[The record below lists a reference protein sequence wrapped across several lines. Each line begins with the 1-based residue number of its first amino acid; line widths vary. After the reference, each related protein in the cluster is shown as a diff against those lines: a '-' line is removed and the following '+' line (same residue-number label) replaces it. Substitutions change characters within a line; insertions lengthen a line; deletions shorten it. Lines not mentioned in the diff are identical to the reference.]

1 MTEFLKEPGRSQRT
15 PKSLLNR
22 EVASVPRVLL
32 VDDDKKLLPLL
43 ERGFRY
49 EGFEVLAAATS
60 ADGLNL
66 ARTRTPDV
74 VVLDIGLPVVDGFE
88 VCRHLR
94 RHADIPIIMLTARDE
109 VADKVSALNLGADD
123 YVTKPFAFDE
133 LVARVRALL
142 RRRAPSQAGRLAFE
156 DLTCDVS
163 TREVYRAGRPIPL
176 TAREFD
182 LLACFLRH
190 PRQVLVR
197 EALLEKV
204 WGYEFSGDTKVVDVY
219 VGYLRQKL
227 GEPRL
232 VQTVRGVGYALR
244 TSE

>member
-1 MTEFLKEPGRSQRT
+1 MS
-15 PKSLLNR
+15 
-22 EVASVPRVLL
+22 RVLL

-49 EGFEVLAAATS
+49 EGFEVLAAANGE
-60 ADGLNL
+60 DGLAL

-74 VVLDIGLPVVDGFE
+74 VVLDIGLPALDGLE
-88 VCRHLR
+88 VCRSLR

-109 VADKVSALNLGADD
+109 VADKVSALDLGADD

-142 RRRAPSQAGRLAFE
+142 RRRTPSQAGRLAFG
-156 DLTCDVS
+156 DLACDVG
-163 TREVYRAGRPIPL
+163 TREVHRAGRPISL

-182 LLACFLRH
+182 LLVCFLRH
-190 PRQVLVR
+190 PRQVLMR
-197 EALLEKV
+197 EALLQKV

-244 TSE
+244 LSE

>member
-1 MTEFLKEPGRSQRT
+1 MG
-15 PKSLLNR
+15 
-22 EVASVPRVLL
+22 VPRVLL

-49 EGFEVLAAATS
+49 EGFEVLAAANGEE
-60 ADGLNL
+60 GLTL
-66 ARTRTPDV
+66 ARTGTPDV
-74 VVLDIGLPVVDGFE
+74 VVLDIGLPALNGFE

-94 RHADIPIIMLTARDE
+94 RHVDVPIIMLTARDE
-109 VADKVSALNLGADD
+109 VADKVNAFDLGADD

-142 RRRAPSQAGRLAFE
+142 RRRGSSPSGRLSYQN
-156 DLTCDVS
+156 LTCDVS
-163 TREVYRAGRPIPL
+163 TREVERAGRPVTL

-182 LLACFLRH
+182 LLVCFLRH
-190 PRQVLVR
+190 PRQVLTR
-197 EALLEKV
+197 ESLLREV

-232 VQTVRGVGYALR
+232 VQTVRGIGYALR
-244 TSE
+244 ASA

>member
-1 MTEFLKEPGRSQRT
+1 MH
-15 PKSLLNR
+15 
-22 EVASVPRVLL
+22 RVLL

-49 EGFEVLAAATS
+49 EGFEVLAAANGEE
-60 ADGLNL
+60 GLAL
-66 ARTRTPDV
+66 ARTRAPDV
-74 VVLDIGLPVVDGFE
+74 VVLDIGLPVLDGLE

-94 RHADIPIIMLTARDE
+94 RHADVPIIMLTARDE

-142 RRRAPSQAGRLAFE
+142 RRRAPSQAGRLAFA
-156 DLTCDVS
+156 DLTCDIS
-163 TREVYRAGRPIPL
+163 TREVHRSGRPVPL

-182 LLACFLRH
+182 LLVCFLRH
-190 PRQVLVR
+190 PRQVLMR
-197 EALLEKV
+197 EALLQNV

-219 VGYLRQKL
+219 IGYLRQKL

-232 VQTVRGVGYALR
+232 IQTVRGVGYALR
-244 TSE
+244 GGE

>member
-1 MTEFLKEPGRSQRT
+1 M
-15 PKSLLNR
+15 
-22 EVASVPRVLL
+22 PRVLL

-49 EGFEVLAAATS
+49 EGFEVLAAANGEE
-60 ADGLNL
+60 GLSL
-66 ARTRTPDV
+66 ARSRPPDV
-74 VVLDIGLPVVDGFE
+74 VVLDIGLPVLDGFE

-94 RHADIPIIMLTARDE
+94 RHADVPIIMLTARDE
-109 VADKVSALNLGADD
+109 VPDKVSALNLGADD

-142 RRRAPSQAGRLAFE
+142 RRRGSSQTGRLAFD

-163 TREVYRAGRPIPL
+163 TREVGRAGRSITL

-182 LLACFLRH
+182 LLVCFLRH

-197 EALLEKV
+197 EALLQKV

-232 VQTVRGVGYALR
+232 IQTVRGVGYALR
-244 TSE
+244 ASG

>member
-1 MTEFLKEPGRSQRT
+1 MS
-15 PKSLLNR
+15 
-22 EVASVPRVLL
+22 RVLL

-49 EGFEVLAAATS
+49 EGFEVLAAANGE
-60 ADGLNL
+60 DGLAL

-74 VVLDIGLPVVDGFE
+74 VVLDIGLPALDGLE
-88 VCRHLR
+88 VCRSLR

-109 VADKVSALNLGADD
+109 VADKVSALDLGADD

-142 RRRAPSQAGRLAFE
+142 RRRTPSPAGRLAFG
-156 DLTCDVS
+156 DLACDVG
-163 TREVYRAGRPIPL
+163 TREVHRAGRPISL

-182 LLACFLRH
+182 LLVCFLRH
-190 PRQVLVR
+190 PRQVLMR
-197 EALLEKV
+197 EALLRNV

-244 TSE
+244 LSE

>member
-1 MTEFLKEPGRSQRT
+1 MG
-15 PKSLLNR
+15 
-22 EVASVPRVLL
+22 VPRVLL

-49 EGFEVLAAATS
+49 EGFEVLAAPTGEE
-60 ADGLNL
+60 GLNL
-66 ARTRTPDV
+66 ARTRAPDV
-74 VVLDIGLPVVDGFE
+74 VILDIGLPVLDGFE

-94 RHADIPIIMLTARDE
+94 RHVDVPIIMLTARDE
-109 VADKVSALNLGADD
+109 VVDKVSALNLGADD

-142 RRRAPSQAGRLAFE
+142 RRRGPSQAGRLSFE
-156 DLTCDVS
+156 DLTCDVN
-163 TREVYRAGRPIPL
+163 TREAERAGRPITL

-182 LLACFLRH
+182 LLVCFLRH
-190 PRQVLVR
+190 PRQVLMR
-197 EALLEKV
+197 DALLQKV

-232 VQTVRGVGYALR
+232 IQTVRGIGYALR
-244 TSE
+244 ASA